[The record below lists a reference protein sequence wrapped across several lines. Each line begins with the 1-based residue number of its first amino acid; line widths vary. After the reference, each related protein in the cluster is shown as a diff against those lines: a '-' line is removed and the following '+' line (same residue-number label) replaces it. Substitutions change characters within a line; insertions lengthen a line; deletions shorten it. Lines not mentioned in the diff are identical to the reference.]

1 MLSRRL
7 IRAEDHHGQ
16 GCLRKT
22 LKTDPKYEPR
32 ARGRPRSC
40 SLVGFGMRRCWI
52 EHGAGG
58 VLLG

>member
-22 LKTDPKYEPR
+22 LKTGPKYEPQ
-32 ARGRPRSC
+32 
-40 SLVGFGMRRCWI
+40 
-52 EHGAGG
+52 GAGPTPE
-58 VLLG
+58 L